1 MSNIH
6 VIVINRGPKGLDG
19 GGGGG
24 GGAPTNAPFVT
35 YGANATLTAE
45 RVLSAGDGTAID
57 TATAGQI
64 KVSTSKALLEGVLSL
79 GSGLVK
85 AAAGVL
91 SAAAPVAGDLASGG
105 SAGQV
110 LQRDGGGALSWA
122 TVSGGGGGVSLGTG
136 AGFATEAIKT
146 AHETVLALS
155 GTGSRIVRAAA
166 GGALSAAALTKSE
179 IETATA
185 LGSGFVRAASG
196 VLSAAALLKTEIEA
210 AIGLASAGF
219 VRTDGGGV
227 LSTGALTK
235 SEVETPM
242 ALSGV
247 GTRLVKAAAGGALS
261 AAALLKTEIEAALGP
276 FGAGFLR
283 SDSGG
288 VLSSSA
294 LTKGEIEAPLSLGS
308 GFLTATTGAFNAGR
322 AIAPT
327 DLGAT
332 STTGFVL
339 TRTGAGTMD
348 WQAGG
353 GGGSVTWD
361 TDLVGSSDT
370 SQIVV
375 GLTGNT
381 QGGGT
386 GVTILR
392 AGSAPSSSPASGEL
406 YAWSA
411 GGNLNLRNA
420 AGDVSAIGPAF
431 FSTGP
436 NAPATGDFRFG
447 RAASGGRDIMV
458 GRNAANTGDLPI
470 LSLVTGSDI
479 LRIGMPQTGAGT
491 QWNTLQM
498 AGSSVALLNGAS
510 VALDCNASNFQVGRA
525 LITWANSMAAPSIR
539 QGARSSDLAPQ
550 NLLIGA
556 QNAFASATGT
566 NRDGGSLE
574 LQGGQRSNTNGRRKG
589 VQLELDQNTNTTL
602 LEVADV
608 QAEATSLSRVLA
620 LLNLSP
626 ISTAQMPTGT
636 GDRVIYIANAGTV
649 PSANP
654 ASGGILYVEA
664 GALKYRGSSGTVT
677 TIAPA

>member
-392 AGSAPSSSPASGEL
+392 AGSAPSSSPGSGAL
-406 YAWSA
+406 YTWSA
-411 GGNLNLRNA
+411 GGNLGLRNA
-420 AGDVSAIGPAF
+420 AGDTAEIGPSWIGLGVNRG
-431 FSTGP
+431 STG
-436 NAPATGDFRFG
+436 
-447 RAASGGRDIMV
+447 
-458 GRNAANTGDLPI
+458 L
-470 LSLVTGSDI
+470 
-479 LRIGMPQTGAGT
+479 LRIGRPSANFDLLTIRNNA
-491 QWNTLQM
+491 NTLDLNILGMNADGLRIGLAGGATGNAPTSVQIQTSSGGVVSFLAAAAMRLAVATTIQVTLATIEFTNAQANPLLHQM
-498 AGSSVALLNGAS
+498 A
-510 VALDCNASNFQVGRA
+510 R
-525 LITWANSMAAPSIR
+525 T
-539 QGARSSDLAPQ
+539 SDLAPQ
-550 NLLIGA
+550 NLSVRA

-566 NRDGGSLE
+566 NRDGGSLK

-589 VQLELDQNTNTTL
+589 VQLELDQNASTTL
-602 LEVADV
+602 LEVCDV

-620 LLNLSP
+620 LLNLAP
-626 ISTAQMPTGT
+626 ITSTQMPTGT
-636 GDRVIYIANAGTV
+636 GDRVIYIADAGTV

-654 ASGGILYVEA
+654 SGGGILYVEA